1 LADYALKANLE
12 WLSKPIGEPFPL
24 WDHIPGCP
32 LPPTDNP
39 NFRFIK
45 LTAGDAYNTGV
56 LTAESVTGT
65 APLVQA
71 TAEISLVGSPVDGA
85 TVHLINTEARVLR
98 AGVSGT
104 VQDDALQNITGTLD
118 VGNGANGSRFLNG
131 V

>member
-1 LADYALKANLE
+1 M
-12 WLSKPIGEPFPL
+12 S
-24 WDHIPGCP
+24 GCP

-71 TAEISLVGSPVDGA
+71 TAQISLAGSPVNGA
-85 TVHLINTEARVLR
+85 TVHLINTERSGLR
-98 AGVSGT
+98 AGDSGT
-104 VQDDALQNITGTLD
+104 FQQDALQNITGYY
-118 VGNGANGSRFLNG
+118 NGPAVRRLSDESGGAFLASDTS
-131 V
+131 